1 MLLDHVADIAE
12 LVVDLVLATA
22 LREHLARLV
31 LDRFFGMDARE
42 LAARLL
48 DAQVGYVL
56 SELTGERLAAVVERD
71 IDDLLGLAARLTVA
85 EVVDPDAVKQ
95 AGRLLVD
102 RMGDSP
108 LIEDMAGALSDAMY
122 DLAASDE
129 FRLGDV
135 VAREPVSALLAKL
148 LSMRQLQD
156 RALDRMTESPLV
168 AIVASKFVTKI
179 VSDFLQQNRAR
190 AEKLPGMSSLLS
202 LGTSAANKVRS
213 PFDRHLDQLLGDAAG
228 KSAQYALRR
237 TNNAIRELIHDAP
250 LQDAAL
256 ELWDLHADEPIGEL
270 REYLSRQDLRELV
283 LIVRRLLVQARTS
296 DYAGHVLDAGIDVF
310 FERYGA
316 HDIAAVLDELGLDRD
331 TLCEQALRFARPAIE
346 AGVADGTL
354 ADLVRAR
361 LEPFF
366 TSQSVLALLGRM
378 TVPP

>member
-1 MLLDHVADIAE
+1 
-12 LVVDLVLATA
+12 
-22 LREHLARLV
+22 
-31 LDRFFGMDARE
+31 MDARE
-42 LAARLL
+42 LAERLL
-48 DAQVGYVL
+48 DAQVDFVIAEV
-56 SELTGERLAAVVERD
+56 SGERFAEVVARD
-71 IDDLLGLAARLTVA
+71 VDDLLALAARVSVRDA
-85 EVVDPDAVKQ
+85 VDANAVKQ
-95 AGRLLVD
+95 AGRLLLERV
-102 RMGDSP
+102 GDSA
-108 LIEDMAGALSDAMY
+108 LVEDMTGALSDAMY

-135 VAREPVSALLAKL
+135 VARESVSALLAKL

-270 REYLSRQDLRELV
+270 RAYLSRQDLREAV
-283 LIVRRLLVQARTS
+283 TIVRRLLAQARTS
-296 DYAGHVLDAGIDVF
+296 DYAGHVLDAAVDVF
-310 FERYGA
+310 FERHGA
-316 HDIAAVLDELGLDRD
+316 RDVASVLADLGLDGD
-331 TLCEQALRFARPAIE
+331 TLREQALRFARPAIE
-346 AGVADGTL
+346 AARADGSL
-354 ADLVRAR
+354 DALIRAR

-366 TSQSVLALLGRM
+366 ASQSVRAILGG
-378 TVPP
+378 

>member
-1 MLLDHVADIAE
+1 MDSAE
-12 LVVDLVLATA
+12 LA
-22 LREHLARLV
+22 
-31 LDRFFGMDARE
+31 G
-42 LAARLL
+42 RLL
-48 DAQVGYVL
+48 DAQVEYLVA
-56 SELTGERLAAVVERD
+56 ELTGERLAEVVARD
-71 IDDLLGLAARLTVA
+71 VDDVLALAARLSVG
-85 EVVDPDAVKQ
+85 EVVDADAVKD
-95 AGRLLVD
+95 AGRLLLD
-102 RMGDSP
+102 RVGDSP
-108 LIEDMAGALSDAMY
+108 VVEDMTGALSDAMY
-122 DLAASDE
+122 DLSASDE

-135 VAREPVSALLAKL
+135 VDREQVAALLAKL

-250 LQDAAL
+250 LQDAGL
-256 ELWDLHADEPIGEL
+256 ELWDLHAGEPIGEL
-270 REYLSRQDLRELV
+270 REYLSQQDLRELV
-283 LIVRRLLVQARTS
+283 LIVRRLLAQARTS

-316 HDIAAVLDELGLDRD
+316 RAIASLVDELGLDRD
-331 TLCEQALRFARPAIE
+331 TLVEQVLRFARPALE
-346 AGVADGTL
+346 AARTDGTL
-354 ADLVRAR
+354 AELIRAR

-366 TSQSVLALLGRM
+366 TSQPVLALLGG
-378 TVPP
+378 

>member
-1 MLLDHVADIAE
+1 
-12 LVVDLVLATA
+12 
-22 LREHLARLV
+22 
-31 LDRFFGMDARE
+31 MDARE
-42 LAARLL
+42 LAVQLL
-48 DAQVGYVL
+48 DAQVEYFVA
-56 SELTGERLAAVVERD
+56 ELTGERLTEVVARD
-71 IDDLLGLAARLTVA
+71 VDDLLALGARLTVG
-85 EVVDPDAVKQ
+85 EVVDAAAVKQ
-95 AGRLLVD
+95 AGRLLLD
-102 RMGDSP
+102 RVGDSA

-135 VAREPVSALLAKL
+135 VARESVSALVAKL

-202 LGTSAANKVRS
+202 LGTSAANRVRS

-256 ELWDLHADEPIGEL
+256 ELWDLHAGEPIGEL
-270 REYLSRQDLRELV
+270 REYLSQQDLRELV

-296 DYAGHVLDAGIDVF
+296 DYAGHVLDAGVDVF
-310 FERYGA
+310 FERYGTR
-316 HDIAAVLDELGLDRD
+316 DIASVLDDLGLDRD
-331 TLCEQALRFARPAIE
+331 TLRDQVLRFAGPAIE
-346 AGVADGTL
+346 AAAADGSL
-354 ADLVRAR
+354 ANLIRAR

-366 TSQSVLALLGRM
+366 TSAPVLALLQS
-378 TVPP
+378 

>member
-1 MLLDHVADIAE
+1 MDSAE
-12 LVVDLVLATA
+12 LA
-22 LREHLARLV
+22 
-31 LDRFFGMDARE
+31 G
-42 LAARLL
+42 RLL
-48 DAQVGYVL
+48 DAQVEYLVA
-56 SELTGERLAAVVERD
+56 ELTGERLAEVVARD
-71 IDDLLGLAARLTVA
+71 VDDVLALAARLSVG
-85 EVVDPDAVKQ
+85 EVVAADAVKD
-95 AGRLLVD
+95 AGRLLLD
-102 RMGDSP
+102 RVGDSP
-108 LIEDMAGALSDAMY
+108 VVEDMTGALSDAMY
-122 DLAASDE
+122 DLSASDE

-135 VAREPVSALLAKL
+135 VDREQVAALLAKL

-250 LQDAAL
+250 LQDAGL
-256 ELWDLHADEPIGEL
+256 ELWDLHAGEPIGEL
-270 REYLSRQDLRELV
+270 REYLSQQDLRELV
-283 LIVRRLLVQARTS
+283 LIVRRLLAQARTS

-316 HDIAAVLDELGLDRD
+316 RDIASLVDELGLDRD
-331 TLCEQALRFARPAIE
+331 TLVEQVLRFARPALE
-346 AGVADGTL
+346 AARTDGTL
-354 ADLVRAR
+354 AKLIRAR

-366 TSQSVLALLGRM
+366 TSQPVLALLGG
-378 TVPP
+378 

>member
-1 MLLDHVADIAE
+1 ME
-12 LVVDLVLATA
+12 
-22 LREHLARLV
+22 
-31 LDRFFGMDARE
+31 ARE

-48 DAQVGYVL
+48 DAQTEYLLAEV
-56 SELTGERLAAVVERD
+56 TGERLTEVVARD
-71 IDDLLGLAARLTVA
+71 VDDLLALGTRLTVGA
-85 EVVDPDAVKQ
+85 VVDADAVKA
-95 AGRLLVD
+95 AGRLLLD
-102 RMGDSP
+102 RVGDSP
-108 LIEDMAGALSDAMY
+108 LVEDMTGALSDAVY
-122 DLAASDE
+122 DLSASDE

-135 VAREPVSALLAKL
+135 VEREQVAALLAKL

-250 LQDAAL
+250 LQDAGL
-256 ELWDLHADEPIGEL
+256 ELWDLHAGEPIGEL
-270 REYLSRQDLRELV
+270 REYLSQQDLRELV

-310 FERYGA
+310 FERYGSR
-316 HDIAAVLDELGLDRD
+316 DIASLVDELGLDRD
-331 TLCEQALRFARPAIE
+331 TLVAQAVRFARPVLE
-346 AGVADGTL
+346 AAKADGTL
-354 ADLVRAR
+354 AELIRAR

-366 TSQSVLALLGRM
+366 TSQPVLALLGG
-378 TVPP
+378 

>member
-1 MLLDHVADIAE
+1 
-12 LVVDLVLATA
+12 
-22 LREHLARLV
+22 
-31 LDRFFGMDARE
+31 MDARE
-42 LAARLL
+42 LAERLL
-48 DAQVGYVL
+48 DAQVDYVIAEL
-56 SELTGERLAAVVERD
+56 SGDRLDEVVHRD
-71 IDDLLGLAARLTVA
+71 VDDLLALAAQMSVSD
-85 EVVDPDAVKQ
+85 VVDPDAVKQ
-95 AGRLLVD
+95 AGRLLLD
-102 RMGDSP
+102 RLGDSAVV
-108 LIEDMAGALSDAMY
+108 EDMSGALSDAMY
-122 DLAASDE
+122 DMAASDE

-296 DYAGHVLDAGIDVF
+296 DYAGHVLDAGVDVF
-310 FERYGA
+310 FDRYGER
-316 HDIAAVLDELGLDRD
+316 DIAAVLDELGLDRD

-346 AGVADGTL
+346 AARADGSL
-354 ADLVRAR
+354 AGLIRAR

-366 TSQSVLALLGRM
+366 ASHSVLAILGG
-378 TVPP
+378 

>member
-1 MLLDHVADIAE
+1 
-12 LVVDLVLATA
+12 
-22 LREHLARLV
+22 LREFTCARFAAASGKCPV
-31 LDRFFGMDARE
+31 LDRFFDMDARD

-48 DAQVGYVL
+48 DAQVDYVL
-56 SELTGERLAAVVERD
+56 SELTGERFEEMVERD
-71 IDDLLGLAARLTVA
+71 VDDLLDLAAQLTVA
-85 EVVDPDAVKQ
+85 DVVEPDAVKE
-95 AGRLLVD
+95 AGRLLLD
-102 RMGDSP
+102 RVGDSP
-108 LIEDMAGALSDAMY
+108 LVEDMTGALSDAMY

-135 VAREPVSALLAKL
+135 VAREPVSALVAKL

-237 TNNAIRELIHDAP
+237 TNNAIRELIHEAP

-296 DYAGHVLDAGIDVF
+296 DYAGHVLDAGVDVF
-310 FERYGA
+310 FERYSGRDVA
-316 HDIAAVLDELGLDRD
+316 TVLDELGLDRD
-331 TLCEQALRFARPAIE
+331 VLCDLALRFAGPALE
-346 AGVADGTL
+346 AAAADGTL

-366 TSQSVLALLGRM
+366 ASEAVLNLLDAY
-378 TVPP
+378 